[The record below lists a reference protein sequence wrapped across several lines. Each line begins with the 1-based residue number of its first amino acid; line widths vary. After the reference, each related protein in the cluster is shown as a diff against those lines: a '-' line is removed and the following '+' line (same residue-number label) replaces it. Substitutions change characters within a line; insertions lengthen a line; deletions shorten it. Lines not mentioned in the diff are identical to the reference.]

1 MMQLINWFHRK
12 SLERG
17 LDRELQYH
25 LDRRVA
31 DLTSAGIPEAEARRR
46 AAVELGLVRVREE
59 VRDVWLTRWL
69 RDFLYDLR
77 YSVRSLLRSP
87 SFTAS
92 ALLSLALGIGATT
105 AIYSLVDQV
114 ILHAL
119 PVREPQRLVL
129 LDWTADELITGAIGT
144 SNLLPYPICRAL
156 QQQTRFL
163 EGVLCRA
170 EIQVN
175 LTAGGD
181 PRPVPAEIVSGSY
194 FPVLGVG
201 PALGRV
207 IEPEDDSESGAG
219 PVVVLS
225 YDFWQTQFGGAAD
238 IVGRTVLIG
247 KDPMTVVGVA
257 AAGFRGID
265 VGAVPAFW
273 IPTSMYADANLDT
286 NEDLLRS
293 PERWLQVLGRLRPGV
308 SAAQAQ
314 AGLLPWFRSWLE
326 ESTRRAGFPVLTAE
340 KRRLYLA
347 SSLLLTPAPQGHSPL
362 RRDLSQPLWL
372 LFAATGVLLGLA
384 CLNVAGL
391 FVARGSARGRER
403 ATRLALGASRSR
415 IGRQLL
421 TDSLLLAATGGVLG
435 IALAS
440 PAMRALIAFLPRELA
455 GNALRPSLSLHLLGF
470 ALLTSFAAG
479 LLSGVAP
486 ALHAGRDNIVNSLRE
501 RGGTGFGGVRLRK
514 TIVTLQ
520 VAFSLIL
527 LVGAALFLRTL
538 TGLLAKGPGFD
549 TDRLLSFAV
558 APLQNGYTRAD
569 ASRLVRRLDE
579 QVRALPAVR
588 SSAAA
593 RFAVLTGG
601 HWSNK
606 ATIQTDRRFV
616 SDRGVNFNA
625 VSPGFFATLGVRLVA
640 GRDFDG
646 SDFRPIGG
654 APSGQAPRW
663 AIVNQA
669 FVKRYLAGRDP
680 LGVRIA
686 RGGGAD
692 VKQPNSTIVGVVADM
707 SYGGLRDH
715 SEQVFFPLF
724 ESDDSGATFYLKL
737 RGAPEQAIP
746 SIRRLVRQDDPRLP
760 ILWVRTLDEQVSRSL
775 NTERI
780 LASLTGAFGALALVL
795 SLIGLYG
802 VMSFVVARRTRE
814 IGIRLA
820 LGATGSSAVG
830 LVLRDAAVMIAA
842 GIALAL
848 PCVAALGRVVQSQL
862 FGVTATDPATI
873 AGAALVLAAGAL
885 VAAFI
890 PAWRASNVSPTD
902 ALRLE

>member
-1 MMQLINWFHRK
+1 MMQLFNWFRRG

-25 LDRRVA
+25 FDRRVA
-31 DLTSAGIPEAEARRR
+31 DLSASGIPEAEARRR
-46 AAVELGLVRVREE
+46 VAVELGLARVREE
-59 VRDVWLTRWL
+59 VRDVWLTRWF

-77 YSVRSLLRSP
+77 FSARSFLRSP
-87 SFTAS
+87 GFTA
-92 ALLSLALGIGATT
+92 ATLLSLALGIGATT

-119 PVREPQRLVL
+119 PVREPERLVL
-129 LDWTADELITGAIGT
+129 VDWNGDDLITGAIG
-144 SNLLPYPICRAL
+144 SFNLMPYPVCRDL

-181 PRPVPAEIVSGSY
+181 PRPVAAEIVSGSY

-207 IEPEDDSESGAG
+207 IEPEDDAAPGAG

-225 YDFWQTQFGGAAD
+225 YDFWQAQFGGAAD
-238 IVGRTVLIG
+238 IVGRKVLIG
-247 KDPMTVVGVA
+247 NHPMTVVGVA
-257 AAGFRGID
+257 AAGFRGVD

-273 IPTSMYADANLDT
+273 IPTSMYADADLGTD
-286 NEDLLRS
+286 EDLLSS
-293 PERWLQVLGRLRPGV
+293 PTRWLQILARVRPGV

-314 AGLLPWFRSWLE
+314 AGLLPWFRPWLE
-326 ESTRRAGFPVLTAE
+326 DSARRPGFPIISAD
-340 KRRLYLA
+340 RRRDYLA
-347 SSLLLTPAPQGHSPL
+347 STLEVTSAPQGHSPL
-362 RRDLSQPLWL
+362 RRSLSQPLWL

-391 FVARGSARGRER
+391 FVARGSARGREIG
-403 ATRLALGASRSR
+403 TRLALGASRGR

-421 TDSLLLAATGGVLG
+421 ADSLLLAVAGGVLG
-435 IALAS
+435 AAVAPIAI
-440 PAMRALIAFLPRELA
+440 RGLIAFLPHDLA
-455 GNALRPSLSLHLLGF
+455 ANALRDTLSF
-470 ALLTSFAAG
+470 RLLTFAFFASIAVG
-479 LLSGVAP
+479 LLSGLAP
-486 ALHAGRDNIVNSLRE
+486 ALRAGGDSLISSLRE
-501 RGGTGFGGVRLRK
+501 RGGTGFGGVHLRK

-527 LVGAALFLRTL
+527 LIGAALFLRTL

-549 TDRLLSFAV
+549 TSSLLSFAI
-558 APLQNGYTRAD
+558 APLQNGYSRAD

-579 QVRALPAVR
+579 QVRALPAAR

-593 RFAVLTGG
+593 RFAFLTGG

-606 ATIQTDRRFV
+606 VTIQADRGTV
-616 SDRGVNFNA
+616 SDRSVNFNA
-625 VSPGFFATLGVRLVA
+625 VSPGFFATLGVRVLA
-640 GRDFDG
+640 GRDFDQ
-646 SDFRPIGG
+646 SDSRPAGEIG
-654 APSGQAPRW
+654 PRC

-686 RGGGAD
+686 RGGGGPD
-692 VKQPNSTIVGVVADM
+692 IKPTSPIVGVVADM
-707 SYGGLRDH
+707 SYRGLRDN

-724 ESDDSGATFYLKL
+724 EHDDTGATFYIKV

-746 SIRRLVRQDDPRLP
+746 SIRRLVRQADPRLP
-760 ILWVRTLDEQVSRSL
+760 ILWFRTLDDQVNRSL
-775 NTERI
+775 TTERL
-780 LASLTGAFGALALVL
+780 LAALSGSFGALALLL
-795 SLIGLYG
+795 SLVGLYG
-802 VMSFVVARRTRE
+802 VMSFVVTRRTRE

-820 LGATGSSAVG
+820 LGATGASAIR
-830 LVLRDAAVMIAA
+830 LVLRDAAAMIAA
-842 GIALAL
+842 GMAIAL
-848 PCVAALGRVVQSQL
+848 PCVAALGKLVQSQL
-862 FGVTATDPATI
+862 FGVTATDPSTVA
-873 AGAALVLAAGAL
+873 AAALVLAAGAFA
-885 VAAFI
+885 AAFI
-890 PAWRASNVSPTD
+890 PAWRASNVNPTD